1 MRLDRFRRRVY
12 SLHVSDD
19 HAPEPVKNA
28 SNTAGLRRNGRPKG
42 AQNKV
47 TKEIRALSSALFDE
61 KYWRRTKIRL
71 NKGTLP
77 PQIEVKLLAYAYGE
91 PKQTLDVPQLAG
103 FEVWARKVVHE
114 LHPGPTTTPTT

>member
-12 SLHVSDD
+12 WRDVSDVVVS
-19 HAPEPVKNA
+19 APEKKPT
-28 SNTAGLRRNGRPKG
+28 NTVGLRRNGRPKG

-47 TKEIRALSSALFDE
+47 TKEIRALSAALFDE